1 MKNFKL
7 LSFLAIIIFFLSSCN
22 SVVIKELEAENV
34 ELKEETEMCYNK
46 SEQLK
51 NQVRTQDRRIASLES
66 ELETCKKKS
75 NEPITSSYTET
86 SPTTTTTSYT
96 TNGSYTIQVSAHDLN
111 KPVNDYGYFEY
122 MKDKIVSR
130 TASDYIRYTYSS
142 FNSIEEAEAELQNVI
157 RNTKFK
163 DAYVRA
169 IFEYNNL

>member
-1 MKNFKL
+1 MPQLPRVVARVNFYKIRATTINDDTNKLYIKITKKMKKEEEFVDFKL
-7 LSFLAIIIFFLSSCN
+7 
-22 SVVIKELEAENV
+22 
-34 ELKEETEMCYNK
+34 EETTYK
-46 SEQLK
+46 TKL
-51 NQVRTQDRRIASLES
+51 IASLES